1 MTTVAFDG
9 RYLAADTQMTFGNG
23 SINQLPS
30 RKLVVRDGHVFAS
43 TGRIINGLRDRFV
56 DWWFTPAITGADRVT
71 LPDLGAADAA
81 TAGSL
86 IIVLPDL
93 RCGCVS
99 YTGPDFLETG
109 PISAW
114 GSGED
119 YAVGAIEAGA
129 NAMEAVLI
137 AMKHDIN
144 TGGEVEFVD
153 TLDLEAGVQSYTQ
166 PADVRVIHGSHSPVM
181 ASIRAAKLGA
191 DIPNPILE
199 RLLCTCREAEDAP
212 ITLDV
217 GAMLADLGLTERDA
231 PMISRLYLPPATI
244 DKPVPGH
251 VYEFQEVR
259 TGPWG
264 TREEAAAD
272 LRRKLHEALRWPV
285 RDTHKAIVHWR
296 TRPEVWGEYH
306 HDRMVTEWKG
316 YARFVVLPAEDAPP
330 TLPDHVLI
338 SKPHAPKQSDTGAN
352 LWADACT
359 GRLVLGNGCGQCLRC
374 NREWWA
380 LIKQSHEAV
389 APGVIRLTQDEVK
402 ASLARAPVVQPERF
416 GLAKAFDEFWND
428 EERAKLKNGEV
439 VVSHDAAEPPRHV
452 FKQHIGLGLLDGRA
466 GMVLTEA
473 GSALQAH
480 VDAWNT
486 ASAVGDEHR
495 MKGLDIELRS
505 LNFPP
510 DVQVAIVGSAG
521 SPKRKVIMN
530 APAQS
535 QA

>member
-1 MTTVAFDG
+1 MTTIAFDG
-9 RYLAADTQMTFGNG
+9 RYVAADTLMTFGNG
-23 SINQLPS
+23 SINQLPA

-56 DWWFTPAITGADRVT
+56 DWWFTPAITGAERST
-71 LPDLGAADAA
+71 MPDHGAADAA
-81 TAGSL
+81 TVGSL

-99 YTGPDFLETG
+99 YTQPDFLETG

-119 YAVGAIEAGA
+119 YALGAIEAGA

-137 AMKHDIN
+137 AMRHDIN

-153 TLDLEAGVQSYTQ
+153 THDLDSGVQRYCQ
-166 PADVRVIHGSHSPVM
+166 PADVRMIHGSASPLM
-181 ASIRAAKLGA
+181 ASLRAARA
-191 DIPNPILE
+191 E
-199 RLLCTCREAEDAP
+199 WRACTCRAAED
-212 ITLDV
+212 I
-217 GAMLADLGLTERDA
+217 
-231 PMISRLYLPPATI
+231 
-244 DKPVPGH
+244 
-251 VYEFQEVR
+251 
-259 TGPWG
+259 
-264 TREEAAAD
+264 
-272 LRRKLHEALRWPV
+272 
-285 RDTHKAIVHWR
+285 
-296 TRPEVWGEYH
+296 
-306 HDRMVTEWKG
+306 
-316 YARFVVLPAEDAPP
+316 PP

-338 SKPHAPKQSDTGAN
+338 SKPHAPAKSDTGAN

-380 LIKQSHEAV
+380 ISKQSHEAV

-402 ASLARAPVVQPERF
+402 ASLARAPVVQPERV

-428 EERAKLKNGEV
+428 EER
-439 VVSHDAAEPPRHV
+439 PTRHA
-452 FKQHIGLGLLDGRA
+452 FKQHIGLGLLDRTDDKAHAFSFVADVPVYGQTLTEPPRSSVISREEARA
-466 GMVLTEA
+466 TEA

-521 SPKRKVIMN
+521 SPKRKVIIN